1 MKVPNSLRGA
11 QIVVGVIILVLA
23 GMILAFP
30 GFALFLIAVWLSV
43 SLLFAGIEGC
53 CYVIMNTKAFLTY
66 YLLSERDKKGLPNDK
81 LIVPSNRF
89 KK

>member
-1 MKVPNSLRGA
+1 
-11 QIVVGVIILVLA
+11 
-23 GMILAFP
+23 
-30 GFALFLIAVWLSV
+30 
-43 SLLFAGIEGC
+43 
-53 CYVIMNTKAFLTY
+53 MNTKAFLTY